1 VTGERLD
8 EVETSTHGGTG
19 TDPPTAPSGDEPA
32 ALGAAATLPEE
43 RRVRARRRQRREDRR
58 GRRVASGASSTA
70 RPDEPTSAAEG
81 YSDTEYVF
89 EADAPPST
97 PIVPY
102 VRELWGRRRFM
113 VELARAELRGKHS
126 STALGRLWGILDP
139 LFQAA
144 IYYMLFTIIRRG
156 ARPTEFLHVLIAG
169 IFLFQLALSAI
180 TEGGRSIRK
189 SKSLML
195 NSTFPRALFPLT
207 TVCLAVMRFGPAVP
221 VYAAF
226 HLGLQAPVGWGLLLL
241 PALFAIQVVLMLGL
255 ALLVSTLV
263 VLFKDAGNV
272 VQYIGRVLFFV
283 TPVIYPLDSIPSDIR
298 DLISWQ
304 PFFALFACYQEVF
317 DGRTPGLSLVIQA
330 VLWAGGLLIVGSRV
344 FLRHERELAI
354 RL

>member
-1 VTGERLD
+1 VTRERLN
-8 EVETSTHGGTG
+8 EVETSTHGGT
-19 TDPPTAPSGDEPA
+19 DPPTVPSGGEPA

-43 RRVRARRRQRREDRR
+43 QRVRARRRQRRENRR
-58 GRRVASGASSTA
+58 GRRAASGASWTA
-70 RPDEPTSAAEG
+70 RRDGSTRAAEG
-81 YSDTEYVF
+81 HSDTEYVF
-89 EADAPPST
+89 EADARAST

-102 VRELWGRRRFM
+102 VREVWERRRFM
-113 VELARAELRGKHS
+113 VELARAELRGTHS
-126 STALGRLWGILDP
+126 STALGRLWGVLDP

-169 IFLFQLALSAI
+169 VFLFQLALSAI

-195 NSTFPRALFPLT
+195 NSTFPRALFPIT

-226 HLGLQAPVGWGLLLL
+226 HLGLQAPVDWGLLLL
-241 PALFAIQVVLMLGL
+241 PALFAVQIVLMLGL

-263 VLFKDAGNV
+263 VLIKDAGNA
-272 VQYIGRVLFFV
+272 VQYIGRVLFFT
-283 TPVIYPLDSIPSDIR
+283 TPVIYPLASVPDGMRDI
-298 DLISWQ
+298 IAWQ

-317 DGRTPGLSLVIQA
+317 DGRIPGLGLVIQA
-330 VLWAGGLLIVGSRV
+330 VLWAGSLLIVGVRV